1 MDNGWYQYDLG
12 GEGVRV
18 LSSIVTVEELMS
30 MCIENHLVLLIVIPH
45 SISLV
50 VVCLLRILIT
60 KLCLK
65 RILLISNYFLLLNDV
80 FVIVGFHMLNA
91 SSCQCPCTKSKIT
104 ADSTTYSYC
113 VGV

>member
-1 MDNGWYQYDLG
+1 M
-12 GEGVRV
+12 

-50 VVCLLRILIT
+50 VVCLLRILRT

-65 RILLISNYFLLLNDV
+65 RILPISNYFLLLNDV

-91 SSCQCPCTKSKIT
+91 SYFCTT
-104 ADSTTYSYC
+104 
-113 VGV
+113 